1 MNFRC
6 FYTFGPAVLVADL
19 IFSFLKYLM
28 EVVQMADIYV
38 MLYFVQ
44 YNKISLNSTSLH
56 GRVWIFSAQN
66 DYKTHWNFILTLIAT
81 KMIYRNQNLATVL
94 FYQHSMYFANTETTV
109 TIMASW
115 KWLLFCICFKTIG
128 GYNRHKA
135 GQLSFKVHEIR
146 STIDVLT

>member
-1 MNFRC
+1 MFLHFWPSSFGGRPNFSISE
-6 FYTFGPAVLVADL
+6 
-19 IFSFLKYLM
+19 IFNGSSTNGGY
-28 EVVQMADIYV
+28 YV

-66 DYKTHWNFILTLIAT
+66 DYKTHWNFILTLIAA